1 MLLEELR
8 VAVVGAESRGTVA
21 KLNVRH
27 TRNAHIDRR
36 VVLCIT
42 RAELVQD
49 CGREGLHVAEHATGE
64 KAARRIAESSS
75 TSGTAR
81 PEAIRSLE
89 PVKLQEQ
96 AVAGVR
102 VKVDTAGS
110 LIPIKQV
117 AQSLNLRT
125 EYCYAVEFKWGRT
138 AHRSCLDSRDAGTAV
153 SRHSCLVLCCHAH
166 DRREPRR
173 DGGSRIAGAQKLVIS
188 GQPGWGG
195 SVSRQR
201 TGNGIAHI
209 LVERKGC
216 TSRQCRHETLI
227 EQRSYRLRAS
237 GSICGEHRLTP

>member
-64 KAARRIAESSS
+64 KAARRIAESASA
-75 TSGTAR
+75 SGTAR

-110 LIPIKQV
+110 LIPVKQV
-117 AQSLNLRT
+117 AQGLNLRT
-125 EYCYAVEFKWGRT
+125 EDGHTVQFKGRT
-138 AHRSCLDSRDAGTAV
+138 ATH
-153 SRHSCLVLCCHAH
+153 
-166 DRREPRR
+166 
-173 DGGSRIAGAQKLVIS
+173 
-188 GQPGWGG
+188 
-195 SVSRQR
+195 
-201 TGNGIAHI
+201 
-209 LVERKGC
+209 
-216 TSRQCRHETLI
+216 
-227 EQRSYRLRAS
+227 RAS
-237 GSICGEHRLTP
+237 